1 MPISRTT
8 AARTVALL
16 ALLAACGDQGPG
28 ATVYQLRQ
36 LNNASVPYVDTL
48 GCCIYQGASLRLDN
62 GDYDA
67 RLWFQNRLNGLSDT
81 VVELGNYRVSADSLC
96 FTPTTASL
104 PLSLYGATRSGD
116 TIRLK
121 LGGNGPGAIDQF
133 SALLVR

>member
-1 MPISRTT
+1 MPNFPTT
-8 AARTVALL
+8 AARAVILL

-36 LNNASVPYVDTL
+36 LNDAPVPYVDTL
-48 GCCIYQGASLRLDN
+48 GCCIYQGANLRLDN

-81 VVELGNYRVSADSLC
+81 AIEVGNYRVSADSLF
-96 FTPTTASL
+96 FTPTTATV

-116 TIRLK
+116 TLRLK
-121 LGGNGPGAIDQF
+121 LGGNGPGAVDQF
-133 SALLVR
+133 SAVFVR